1 MVFYIMFLDSVL
13 GVVFLLE
20 DEENGRRTEPES
32 RMESGGEEGNP

>member
-13 GVVFLLE
+13 GVVFLPE
-20 DEENGRRTEPES
+20 DEENGRRTKPES